1 MGRFEALLRKYQANR
16 CTPEELEELLA
27 HFGSDLNTEEIKKAI
42 EQQLIEKGGETKEL
56 RSETD
61 EIYKQIKRR
70 IYTPKRSYGRRVYRW
85 WAAAAILFCGSLVG
99 YYLTNSDHLPVSEPN
114 PNTPGLI
121 VAGGNRATLTLANGD
136 TILLTNSANGQLAE
150 DGGVAIQKTHD
161 GQLVYT
167 SAAGESNGVT
177 GTNQLTTPN
186 GGIYN
191 VVLSD
196 GSHVWLNAASTL
208 SYPLMFTDDERWVEL
223 SGEAYFEIV
232 HDTKPFKVISN
243 GQIVHVL
250 GTAFN
255 VDAYANAA
263 AIRTT
268 LLQGAVKLSYQNR
281 ETLLKP
287 GEMAVNDLKGK
298 IQIKPADRDKILA
311 WKNGMFVFN
320 NESIADI
327 MRKVARWYDIEV
339 TYEDAVADKKL
350 WGTVSRYRTI
360 NELLDN
366 IALAGNINYRIEG
379 RRVILMK

>member
-1 MGRFEALLRKYQANR
+1 MGRFEALLLEYRANR
-16 CTPEELEELLA
+16 CNPEELEELFA
-27 HFGSDLNTEEIKKAI
+27 YFGSDSNSEEIKKAI
-42 EQQLIEKGGETKEL
+42 EQQLNEKGRATMEL

-61 EIYKQIKRR
+61 EIYDQIKRR
-70 IYTPKRSYGRRVYRW
+70 IHTPKRSYRVHAFRW
-85 WAAAAILFCGSLVG
+85 WAAAAILFCCALVG
-99 YYLTNSDHLPVSEPN
+99 YYLTNNDHLPVSEHN
-114 PNTPGLI
+114 PHIPGPI
-121 VAGGNRATLTLANGD
+121 VAGGNRAMLTLANGD
-136 TILLTNSANGQLAE
+136 TILLTNSANGQLAQE
-150 DGGVAIQKTHD
+150 GGVAIQKTQD

-167 SAAGESNGVT
+167 SAASGGNGAT

-186 GGIYN
+186 GGIYD

-208 SYPLMFTDDERWVEL
+208 SYPLAFTGDERWVEL
-223 SGEAYFEIV
+223 SGEAYFEIAP
-232 HDTKPFKVISN
+232 DTKPFKVISN
-243 GQIVHVL
+243 RQTVQVL

-255 VDAYANAA
+255 VDAYANAS

-268 LLQGAVKLSYQNR
+268 LLQGAIKLSCQDQ

-298 IQIKPADRDKILA
+298 IQVKPVDGDKVLA
-311 WKNGMFVFN
+311 WKNGLFVFN

-327 MRKVARWYDIEV
+327 MHRVARWYDVEV
-339 TYEDAVADKKL
+339 VYEDRIANKKL

-366 IALAGNINYRIEG
+366 IALAGDISYRIEG